1 MPQKKNPDI
10 PELIRG
16 KTGRV
21 YGSLMTMLTIMKGL
35 PLAYNK
41 DMQEDKEPLFDAV
54 DTLLASLKVF
64 APMIEKMKALFVKY
78 EEMISYLIVGVLNTL
93 VSWAAWFL
101 CAYTILDAKIVWHNF
116 LLSLI
121 SWVVGVIF
129 GYFMNRKYVFKSKE
143 PDMLREFL
151 QFSGGRVSTWVLD
164 EVMMILMV
172 NVLTINEAFS
182 KIFVSVLVMIGNYI
196 ISKFFVFK
204 K

>member
-1 MPQKKNPDI
+1 MSA
-10 PELIRG
+10 EA
-16 KTGRV
+16 GRW
-21 YGSLMTMLTIMKGL
+21 
-35 PLAYNK
+35 
-41 DMQEDKEPLFDAV
+41 EF
-54 DTLLASLKVF
+54 
-64 APMIEKMKALFVKY
+64 PMIEKMKALFVKY

-143 PDMLREFL
+143 PNMLREFL

>member
-1 MPQKKNPDI
+1 
-10 PELIRG
+10 
-16 KTGRV
+16 
-21 YGSLMTMLTIMKGL
+21 
-35 PLAYNK
+35 
-41 DMQEDKEPLFDAV
+41 
-54 DTLLASLKVF
+54 
-64 APMIEKMKALFVKY
+64 MIEKMKALFVKY

-143 PDMLREFL
+143 PNMLREFL
-151 QFSGGRVSTWVLD
+151 QFSGGRGSTWVLD